1 MTSYAFDELLKL
13 KKKDL
18 TTEKTKFREA
28 IPASIKLAIKI
39 KFLATEVFCP
49 ILAYQFRFHK
59 STVAKFV
66 PELCEVIYN
75 RLKDDCMMVRIFF
88 LNDN

>member
-28 IPASIKLAIKI
+28 IPGSIKLAIKI